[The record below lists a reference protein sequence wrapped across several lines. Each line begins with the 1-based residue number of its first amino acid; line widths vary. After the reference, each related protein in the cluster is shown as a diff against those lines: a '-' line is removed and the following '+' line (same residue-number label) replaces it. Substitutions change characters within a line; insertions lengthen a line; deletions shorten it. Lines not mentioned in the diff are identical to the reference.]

1 MDASGYAGKEVGK
14 NIKNHSY
21 SYKTFLKIRNQ
32 PNWISG
38 ENFSQEM
45 FYYSYVYLTMKASDI
60 FVKMLESY
68 GVDRIYGVPGEENLD
83 FLESLRTSSIELILT
98 RNEQTAVF
106 MAANHGRFTGQPGV
120 ALATLGP
127 GATNMVT
134 GVAYAQLSGLPLIV
148 ITGQKPIKKSK
159 Q

>member
-1 MDASGYAGKEVGK
+1 MDAQSDAWKEVGE
-14 NIKNHSY
+14 NIKNDSY
-21 SYKTFLKIRNQ
+21 SDKTFLEIRN
-32 PNWISG
+32 PPKWISW

-45 FYYSYVYLTMKASDI
+45 FYFAYTYLTMKASDI

-83 FLESLRTSSIELILT
+83 FLESMRTSSIELILT

-106 MAANHGRFTGQPGV
+106 MAANHGRFTGRPGV

-134 GVAYAQLSGLPLIV
+134 GVAYAQLS
-148 ITGQKPIKKSK
+148 
-159 Q
+159 